1 MAISPSLDFPRRRF
15 TVEEYHTMIETG
27 ILTEQ
32 DRVQLIAG
40 EIVEMPP
47 IGSKHA
53 SHVKKIASLFRGLEP
68 EHVLVSVQ
76 DPIQL
81 PPDSEP
87 EPDIALVEPRED
99 FYRDAHPTA
108 DDIYLLV
115 EVADT
120 TLELDRETKI
130 PLYGRHDI
138 PAVWL
143 VDLESERLEIYEEPV
158 DGEYTVIR
166 RPPTDREIRVTGF
179 EDLSFAAGE
188 CLIGD

>member
-1 MAISPSLDFPRRRF
+1 MAVSQNLDLPRRRF

-32 DRVQLIAG
+32 DRVQLIEGA
-40 EIVEMPP
+40 ILQLPSISP
-47 IGSKHA
+47 THA
-53 SHVKKIASLFRGLEP
+53 AHVRNNASLLRSADSDRVG
-68 EHVLVSVQ
+68 VRVQ
-76 DPIQL
+76 NPIQL
-81 PPDSEP
+81 PPGSEP
-87 EPDIALVEPRED
+87 EPDIALVEPRDD

-120 TLELDRETKI
+120 SLELDRETKI
-130 PLYGRHDI
+130 PLYGRHGI

-143 VDLESERLEIYEEPV
+143 VDLEHRRLELYEEPV

-166 RPPTDREIRVTGF
+166 RPPADREIRVPGF
-179 EDLSFAAGE
+179 DDLSVTAGE